1 MRAGAQLQTAIWK
14 ALTASQDLAGIPVW
28 DAPPAG
34 ARPELWVHVGE
45 DDARA
50 APDASADGSE
60 HFVKIWVEG
69 VPGSYARAKG
79 AAAAIFLALEAL
91 PEVPGLV
98 NIEFR
103 RSRARNVGGRRRI
116 EMIFRARMDFEGVGT

>member
-1 MRAGAQLQTAIWK
+1 MRAGRSLQAVIWQ
-14 ALTASQDLAGIPVW
+14 ALDGAPALAGIPVW

-45 DDARA
+45 DDVRA
-50 APDASADGSE
+50 APDASADGAE
-60 HFVKIWVEG
+60 HFVKIWIEG
-69 VPGSYARAKG
+69 IPGSYARAKA
-79 AAAAIFLALEAL
+79 AAAAILEAL
-91 PEVPGLV
+91 ETPPAMPGLV
-98 NIEFR
+98 SIEFR

>member
-1 MRAGAQLQTAIWK
+1 MRAGAQLQTAIWQ
-14 ALTASQDLAGIPVW
+14 ALTASPDLAGIPVW

-45 DDARA
+45 DDVRA

-60 HFVKIWVEG
+60 HLIKIWIEG
-69 VPGSYARAKG
+69 MPGSYARAKG
-79 AAAAIFLALEAL
+79 AAAAVVSALEAPL
-91 PEVPGLV
+91 QAPGLV
-98 NIEFR
+98 SIEFR